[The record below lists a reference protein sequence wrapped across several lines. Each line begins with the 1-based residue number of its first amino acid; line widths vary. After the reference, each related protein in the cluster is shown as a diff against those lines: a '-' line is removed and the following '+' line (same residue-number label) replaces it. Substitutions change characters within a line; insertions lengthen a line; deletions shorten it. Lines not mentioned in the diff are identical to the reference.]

1 MMPKAIAL
9 IARSS
14 LGPEALSAAR
24 QAFDNAWAEI
34 AGKFIGVA
42 EKEAARLELATAI
55 LSVATNENRDV
66 EALKQAGLQA
76 IASASASSPA
86 GAKFKSARDERYWRN
101 KAAETRRL
109 AQSETHPL
117 IKTELLDIA
126 DAYERVARL
135 TREQTQQHDPSRTK
149 A

>member
-1 MMPKAIAL
+1 MSNQRVHPASALPYALTPLAVCRPTVLGSELGRGVVGLVGVMPKAIAL
-9 IARSS
+9 IVGSS

-66 EALKQAGLQA
+66 
-76 IASASASSPA
+76 
-86 GAKFKSARDERYWRN
+86 
-101 KAAETRRL
+101 
-109 AQSETHPL
+109 
-117 IKTELLDIA
+117 
-126 DAYERVARL
+126 
-135 TREQTQQHDPSRTK
+135 
-149 A
+149 